1 MRVAPRPAAWRSW
14 LQRVSIFK
22 IVVLLVA
29 LFIAVVLVA
38 SLVRLTVWAW
48 DQYGSGIPS
57 YYVHDIFGDGAV
69 RQLLS
74 NTAIVVGISSVLGT
88 LIASILAWLNERTDA
103 SIGQTGRVLPLIPFL
118 MPAIALPLGWIFLA
132 VPQVGILNLVLRSIL
147 GDVGIHLSSGPLN
160 IYSWPGMIFLY
171 TVVLCGFAF
180 LVLSG
185 SLRNLDPGLEEA
197 AQMAG
202 ARPLTILFRIVL
214 PAMRSAV
221 VGAFFLC
228 VIVGLVMVSVPVTI
242 GVSANIPILSVQLVD
257 DVTTQFPPE
266 YANAFLLGIMMLVPI
281 LLLWWLQHRVTRKGN
296 LAVIGG
302 KAAGSRP
309 LRMGRRGRVVG
320 RIVFLGYALIAV
332 FLPLCGLIYVAG
344 LKLWQGS
351 WPSSWSL
358 LSNVS
363 SVMSSP
369 QTRPAILWSLF
380 FGLAGGAALI
390 ITAHILS
397 YAQRMFSRFGSVV
410 DGLAKSPAVVAQILL
425 AIALL
430 VTLGGAPFHLA
441 GSPWLLFI
449 GYVLVFLPFASVI
462 TTAAHQEIGKDLVE
476 ASWMAGASDFRT
488 LRSVV
493 TPLCRPALAGGFLLM
508 FVIVSGETNISLILA
523 NQVRPVVGFEMVD
536 LFNYGS
542 FPQVASFALVV
553 TAVNLICVFAFMW
566 LVSTSSP
573 DRVPRHRLANLQ
585 RRVRKW
591 HVPSGAARPAVEPGA
606 VSLID

>member
-1 MRVAPRPAAWRSW
+1 MISSRTAGVWRSR
-14 LQRVSIFK
+14 LQRVSVFK
-22 IVVLLVA
+22 IVVLLIA
-29 LFIAVVLVA
+29 LFVAVILVA
-38 SLVRLTVWAW
+38 TLIRLAVWAW
-48 DQYGSGIPS
+48 DQYGTGIPG
-57 YYVHDIFGDGAV
+57 YYVHHIFGDSGI
-69 RQLLS
+69 RHILI
-74 NTAIVVGISSVLGT
+74 NTAIVVVVSSVLGT
-88 LIASILAWLNERTDA
+88 FIASILAWLNERTDA
-103 SIGQTGRVLPLIPFL
+103 SIGQTGRVLPLVPFL

-132 VPQVGILNLVLRSIL
+132 VPQVGILNVVIRSVL

-160 IYSWPGMIFLY
+160 IYSWPGLIFLY
-171 TVVLCGFAF
+171 TVVLCGFAY

-202 ARPLTILFRIVL
+202 AGPLKILFRVVL
-214 PAMRSAV
+214 PAMRSAL

-242 GVSANIPILSVQLVD
+242 GVSANIPILSVQLVNE
-257 DVTTQFPPE
+257 VTTQFPPE

-281 LLLWWLQHRVTRKGN
+281 VLLWWLQHRVTKRGN
-296 LAVIGG
+296 VAVIGG
-302 KAAGSRP
+302 KAAGTRP
-309 LRMGRRGRVVG
+309 LRLGRRFRIIGRLG
-320 RIVFLGYALIAV
+320 FFGYALIAV
-332 FLPLCGLIYVAG
+332 FLPLCGLIYVGG
-344 LKLWQGS
+344 LKLWQAS
-351 WPSSWSL
+351 WPTSWSL
-358 LSNVS
+358 WSNVS
-363 SVMSSP
+363 DMLNSP

-380 FGLAGGAALI
+380 FGVTGGLALI

-397 YAQRMFSRFGSVV
+397 YAQRVFRRFGSVV

-441 GSPWLLFI
+441 GTPWLLFI

-462 TTAAHQEIGKDLVE
+462 TTAAHQEIGKDIVE

-488 LRSVV
+488 LRSIV

-508 FVIVSGETNISLILA
+508 YVIVSGETNVSLILA

-553 TAVNLICVFAFMW
+553 TVVNLVCVFAFMR
-566 LVSTSSP
+566 LLSTSSR
-573 DRVPRHRLANLQ
+573 DRVPRHRMANLGQ
-585 RRVRKW
+585 RLRGV
-591 HVPSGAARPAVEPGA
+591 HLPGEPSRPAAAPGVLTSA
-606 VSLID
+606 E